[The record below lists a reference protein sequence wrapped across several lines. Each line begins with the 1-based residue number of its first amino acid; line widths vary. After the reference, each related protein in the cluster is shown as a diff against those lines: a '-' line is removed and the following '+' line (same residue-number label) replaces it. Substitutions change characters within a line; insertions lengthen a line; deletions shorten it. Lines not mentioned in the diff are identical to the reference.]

1 MVERRAN
8 EALTRVPHFYIIMT
22 NEQIV
27 SYPKEEYI
35 TGGTLYQ
42 YLHISKRKMKY
53 LLENGYI
60 PYIDTGKQTHRY
72 IVRIADAEAF
82 KLRLASDAELL
93 TGIQGNFSSNCKRP
107 AKIPTMSVNPTK
119 QNSEKFK
126 KYLQLLWADEP
137 DAIPAK
143 RAAELVGFPSQRIY
157 ALCDQ
162 KKIFSVRI
170 NDRIFCSKDSVIAH
184 FASVERIAKP
194 FATARYAELIKEFAE
209 QL

>member
-1 MVERRAN
+1 MRHSHEC
-8 EALTRVPHFYIIMT
+8 LILHIMT
-22 NEQIV
+22 NELNV

-72 IVRIADAEAF
+72 IVRMADAEAF

-93 TGIQGNFSSNCKRP
+93 TSIQGNFSSNCKRS
-107 AKIPTMSVNPTK
+107 AKIHTLPINPTK

-126 KYLQLLWADEP
+126 SYLQVLWADEP

-143 RAAELVGFPSQRIY
+143 RAAEMVGFPSQRIY

-194 FATARYAELIKEFAE
+194 FATARYAELIKEFAK
-209 QL
+209 LI

>member
-1 MVERRAN
+1 MA
-8 EALTRVPHFYIIMT
+8 

-27 SYPKEEYI
+27 SYSKEEYI

-42 YLHISKRKMKY
+42 YLYISKRKMKY

-60 PYIDTGKQTHRY
+60 PYIDTGKQAHRY

-93 TGIQGNFSSNCKRP
+93 INIQGNFSSNCKRP
-107 AKIPTMSVNPTK
+107 AKVPTMPVKPTK

-126 KYLQLLWADEP
+126 NYLQILWADEP

-143 RAAELVGFPSQRIY
+143 RVAELVGFPSQRIY
-157 ALCDQ
+157 ALW
-162 KKIFSVRI
+162 
-170 NDRIFCSKDSVIAH
+170 
-184 FASVERIAKP
+184 
-194 FATARYAELIKEFAE
+194 
-209 QL
+209 